1 MSAILQTR
9 VPRRKC
15 TKKSSP
21 TCLMVNIRLHQAKQ
35 RKGVIRERSKKFEL
49 LSGVLH
55 YKDSPKTGKPRL
67 RQV

>member
-15 TKKSSP
+15 TKSSP
-21 TCLMVNIRLHQAKQ
+21 TCLIVNIRLHQAKQ
-35 RKGVIRERSKKFEL
+35 GKGVIRKRSKKFEL

-55 YKDSPKTGKPRL
+55 YKDSPKTGEPRL